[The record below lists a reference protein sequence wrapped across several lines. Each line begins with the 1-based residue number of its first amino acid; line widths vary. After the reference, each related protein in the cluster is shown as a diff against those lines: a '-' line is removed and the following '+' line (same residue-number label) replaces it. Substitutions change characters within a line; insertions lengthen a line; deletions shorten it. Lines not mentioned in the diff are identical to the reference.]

1 MAPHKVWVKSCWC
14 CLSRGKYW
22 RIEKKCNWL
31 QGPEFLQKYDPS
43 WSENNISHDLLN
55 VAYEEIEGKRKV
67 YMKTIKVEDE
77 LSSIYKLFLKF
88 LSWFK
93 LKKIAAW
100 VMRVRRMLL
109 YRSKKR
115 NYCAVDMPV
124 WSEANSDGVERHRNL
139 HCEVKIT
146 KCVWWGLE
154 IFFSSWAS

>member
-1 MAPHKVWVKSCWC
+1 MASHWHHIRSELNPADAVF
-14 CLSRGKYW
+14 RGAS
-22 RIEKKCNWL
+22 IEELKKKCNWL

-124 WSEANSDGVERHRNL
+124 
-139 HCEVKIT
+139 
-146 KCVWWGLE
+146 
-154 IFFSSWAS
+154 